1 MVWLFLFQID
11 DPHNFGD
18 FIAISFHCFVF
29 SNYVPRVEINVQ
41 VIEDEE
47 EEADDV
53 DEAEGEEE
61 NDVDRH

>member
-1 MVWLFLFQID
+1 L
-11 DPHNFGD
+11 
-18 FIAISFHCFVF
+18 IAISFHCFVF